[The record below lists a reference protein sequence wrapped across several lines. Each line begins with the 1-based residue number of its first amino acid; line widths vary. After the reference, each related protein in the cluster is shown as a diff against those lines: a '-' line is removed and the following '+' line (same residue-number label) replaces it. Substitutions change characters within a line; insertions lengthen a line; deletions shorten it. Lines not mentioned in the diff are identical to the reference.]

1 MNDSNRHEAID
12 YATQG
17 WPDDHD
23 NGNNHWL
30 ETENK
35 PISDKLNA
43 NKNDIDKRRK
53 NDADVKVSVC
63 FE

>member
-17 WPDDHD
+17 LPDDHD
-23 NGNNHWL
+23 HDNNHWL

-43 NKNDIDKRRK
+43 NKHDIDKRRK
-53 NDADVKVSVC
+53 NDADIKVSVC